1 MADSDVAAMVPTT
14 LREAQPGRYLD
25 ELAPLATTV
34 GYGSFGLGGDLGYE
48 GKSVIVQG
56 QRRHHALSSH
66 APARLLFCLG
76 GGYSTIRCAVGF
88 NDDVPPNR
96 SHCDFLIV
104 VDGRHLQSR
113 ARGCRQG
120 TENARRRR
128 QRRTIGGADRHYQP
142 LGTLSFG
149 LARPRH

>member
-104 VDGRHLQSR
+104 VDGRQACSPVHVVAGRAPKTLVADVSGGQLVELIVTTSR
-113 ARGCRQG
+113 WNIVIRSG
-120 TENARRRR
+120 
-128 QRRTIGGADRHYQP
+128 
-142 LGTLSFG
+142 
-149 LARPRH
+149 